1 MREYSK
7 AITATVYGNDSSW
20 VDLCV
25 KKKVAENVKKAISRY
40 SPLALAMSNTC
51 VYGYC
56 LYMLLCM
63 YLLST
68 CFNV

>member
-1 MREYSK
+1 MREYSIE
-7 AITATVYGNDSSW
+7 ITATVYGNDWSW

-25 KKKVAENVKKAISRY
+25 KKKVAEKSKKKAIRY

-56 LYMLLCM
+56 L
-63 YLLST
+63 
-68 CFNV
+68 